1 MSTKETLS
9 MNLLKLWLENMKT
22 RMQIKNDL
30 SQDKFPL
37 VVEQDVIVNRFAI
50 KNNNDLEDILDA
62 LETYCFN

>member
-1 MSTKETLS
+1 